1 MSDFI
6 FEVLSNFEVVLD
18 DIVGGGWGEIRKF
31 KVLRAEDTRQYLCV
45 CMADSG

>member
-6 FEVLSNFEVVLD
+6 SEVLINFEVVLD
-18 DIVGGGWGEIRKF
+18 EGGGGGGIRKF

-45 CMADSG
+45 CLADSG